1 MIMHFIGLIAATVV
15 LALWNVIS
23 FFVESLLIT
32 FVYNLEPNLAT
43 KEYRHR
49 SDSSDEETLEIENK
63 YSDNVSPENL
73 SEGILNDQVC
83 F

>member
-23 FFVESLLIT
+23 FLVESLLIT

-43 KEYRHR
+43 KEYRHK
-49 SDSSDEETLEIENK
+49 SGSSDEESTK
-63 YSDNVSPENL
+63 DQYSDDGSVNPSADIP
-73 SEGILNDQVC
+73 NDKVC
-83 F
+83 CS